1 MQLNNDSVIILEFTN
16 LNYLKQVKDH
26 IHDGMSLSIL
36 RSVAGMALHD
46 TCIRNGKEA
55 TLIDYCQFW
64 ESKELAE
71 YVVKWVDKKNV
82 KTPLIAITKL
92 FLADFDFRN
101 FIDPIM
107 TELKKQIPNLEY
119 VIGGPRIDVQQ
130 MKSAGVKNLPIQCY
144 RGRSLHL
151 FEKNLRGEHI
161 NEEEAYIK
169 VEEDVL
175 FIETKATQPVEEP
188 VVPTLYDDYCLMPT
202 DVIPFETRL
211 GCKFNCTFCHFEFR
225 AAKNVNDACPHKIAE
240 MMQTAKSKYGIT
252 NFSISDDTFNED
264 DVKVQNLFN
273 AVSELDYIP
282 KIIGYV
288 RFDIMQ
294 RKQEQLEMFDK
305 SGFWGHF
312 YGIETFH
319 PEAAKAVR
327 KNIDRDSAFA
337 FLKEVTQQYPHWFK
351 MSGIIA
357 GLPKEPIEYY
367 WESIQKLL
375 AERVLES
382 VQLTGLSLHRIPGN
396 ERNWS
401 DMSANPEQFGVKL
414 IKLPNADEREAAIYH
429 AWETDEM
436 DSETAQILSKRT
448 KSKFLKAGY
457 VPNINVWEVICR
469 NALGIHNWFDPKER
483 TLLLA
488 DMATRTPKIKQTE
501 TDKIYLEA
509 TTNHIEA
516 YKNLKKTLINNL

>member
-1 MQLNNDSVIILEFTN
+1 MKLNNDSVIILELTN
-16 LNYLKQVKDH
+16 INYIEQIYHKV
-26 IHDGMSLSIL
+26 HDSMALSTL
-36 RSVAGMALHD
+36 RSLAGMALHD
-46 TCIRNGKEA
+46 TCIRNGKES

-64 ESKELAE
+64 DTKELAE
-71 YVVKWVDKKNV
+71 YVVKWIDKKNA
-82 KTPLIAITKL
+82 KTPLVAITKL
-92 FLADFDFRN
+92 FLGDFDFKK
-101 FIDPIM
+101 FIDPII
-107 TELKKQIPNLEY
+107 TEIKKQVPNLEY
-119 VIGGPRIDVQQ
+119 VIGGPRIDVLQ

-151 FEKNLRGEHI
+151 FEKNLKGEHI

-169 VEEDVL
+169 VEEEVL
-175 FIETKATQPVEEP
+175 FIETKATQPVEDP
-188 VVPTLYDDYCLMPT
+188 IVPKLYDDYCLMPT

-211 GCKFNCTFCHFEFR
+211 GCKFNCDFCMFEFR
-225 AAKNVNDACPHKIAE
+225 AAKTVNDACPHKIAG
-240 MMQTAKSKYGIT
+240 MLQTAKSKYGIT
-252 NFSISDDTFNED
+252 NFCIMDDTFNED
-264 DVKVQNLFN
+264 DSKVENLFN
-273 AVSELDYIP
+273 AVSELDYVP
-282 KIIGYV
+282 KIVGYA

-294 RKQEQLEMFDK
+294 RKPKQLEMFDK

-327 KNIDRDSAFA
+327 KNVDRDSAFA
-337 FLKEVTQQYPHWFK
+337 FLKEITQQYPHWFK

-357 GLPKEPIEYY
+357 GLPKEPIEHY

-375 AERVLES
+375 DERVLES
-382 VQLTGLSLHRIPGN
+382 IQSTGLFLSRIPGN

-401 DMSANPEQFGVKL
+401 NMSKNPEKFGLKM
-414 IKLPNADEREAAIYH
+414 INRPNFDEKH
-429 AWETDEM
+429 GSGNPWQTDEM

-457 VPNINVWEVICR
+457 VPNVHCWEIICR

-483 TLLLA
+483 TPLLA
-488 DMATRTPKIKQTE
+488 DMATRTTKIKYTE

-509 TTNHIEA
+509 TTNHINA
-516 YKNLKKTLINNL
+516 YKNFKKALLENL

>member
-1 MQLNNDSVIILEFTN
+1 MHLNNDSVIVLEFTN
-16 LNYLKQVKDH
+16 LNSIKNGNHV
-26 IHDGMSLSIL
+26 HDGMSLSIL
-36 RSVAGMALHD
+36 RSLAGMALHD
-46 TCIRNGKEA
+46 TCIKNGREA

-64 ESKELAE
+64 DKDELAD
-71 YVVKWVDKKNV
+71 YVIKWIDKKNV

-92 FLADFDFRN
+92 FLADFDFKN
-101 FIDPIM
+101 HIDPIISK
-107 TELKKQIPNLEY
+107 LKLRLPTLEY
-119 VIGGPRIDVQQ
+119 IIGGPRVDVHQ
-130 MKSAGVKNLPIQCY
+130 MKSAGVQNLPIQCY

-151 FEKNLRGEHI
+151 FEKNLKGETI
-161 NEEEAYIK
+161 STEEAYIK
-169 VEEDVL
+169 EEQDVL
-175 FIETKATQPVEEP
+175 FIETKATQPVEDP
-188 VVPTLYDDYCLMPT
+188 VVPTLYEDYCLMST

-225 AAKNVNDACPHKIAE
+225 AAKTVNDACPHKIAE

-264 DVKVQNLFN
+264 DLKVENLYN
-273 AVSELDYIP
+273 AVSELDYVP
-282 KIIGYV
+282 KIIGYA

-294 RKQEQLEMFDK
+294 RKPEQLEMFEK

-327 KNIDRDSAFA
+327 KNINRDSAFA

-375 AERVLES
+375 EERVLES

-401 DMSANPEQFGVKL
+401 DMSTNPEQFGVKL
-414 IKLPNADEREAAIYH
+414 IKRPNADKNHVIDH
-429 AWETDEM
+429 AWVTDEM

-469 NALGIHNWFDPKER
+469 NALGKHNWFDPKER
-483 TLLLA
+483 TPLLA
-488 DMATRTPKIKQTE
+488 DMATRTIKNRHTE
-501 TDKIYLEA
+501 TDSIYLKA
-509 TTNHIEA
+509 TMDHIGTYMERKKA
-516 YKNLKKTLINNL
+516 LIDNL